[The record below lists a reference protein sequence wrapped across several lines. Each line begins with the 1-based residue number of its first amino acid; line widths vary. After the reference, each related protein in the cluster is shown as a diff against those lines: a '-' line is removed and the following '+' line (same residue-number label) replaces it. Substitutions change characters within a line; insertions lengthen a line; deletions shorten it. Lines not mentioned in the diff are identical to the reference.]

1 MSQRG
6 KDVAVS
12 ASTDSAS
19 TVSADPAAGRL
30 GSRRWWALAAMSLAA
45 FMTYL
50 DNNIVNVAIPTIQRS
65 LHLSVSGLEWVV
77 SSYLLTLAGLLLV
90 GGRLADVY
98 GRRRVFQLGLA
109 VFTLS
114 SLAAGLAGSGGV
126 LIASRAVQGIGAAL
140 LMPATLAVIVA
151 AFTDAR
157 ERNTAIGIWA
167 AAGALALALGPALG
181 GLISQHLHWGWIFLI
196 NVPIGVITFVIAAR
210 YVTESRAES
219 PAESRAESPA
229 GSRAGSVARRLDL
242 PGLATSAVAL
252 FALTYALIEGSVRGW
267 TSPQI
272 LGAFA
277 LAAVAAVAFLV
288 IESRIASPMVPLS
301 MFRSRE
307 FSGGT
312 ATMMIWAFGVL
323 GIYFF
328 TSLYLQ
334 QTLGFSP
341 VKAGL
346 AFVPMALCVAVFAG
360 LAPQVQA
367 RAGAHRTV
375 AFGMLLMVV
384 GLVLFARLGLH
395 ATYASLLPGFLL
407 FGAGAGLMNVPL
419 TNAVMAA
426 TPAVRAGIAS
436 ALLNASREVAG
447 LLGITIIGAVLRT
460 RQSAAL
466 RTGAGPVHAFL
477 DGYHTGLLVTIALM
491 AAGVLVSYLTLRP
504 RPAATSATSATAATA
519 ERRVETTAA
528 REAEAIGESLGELV
542 VPAELMVQAPSSRPN
557 A

>member
-1 MSQRG
+1 
-6 KDVAVS
+6 V
-12 ASTDSAS
+12 SAS
-19 TVSADPAAGRL
+19 TVSADPVPGRL
-30 GSRRWWALAAMSLAA
+30 EGRRWWALAAVSLAA

-98 GRRRVFQLGLA
+98 GRRRLYLLGLG

-126 LIASRAVQGIGAAL
+126 LIASRAVQGVGAAL
-140 LMPATLAVIVA
+140 LMPATLAIIVA
-151 AFTDAR
+151 AFRDVR
-157 ERNTAIGIWA
+157 ERNMAIGIWA
-167 AAGALALALGPALG
+167 AVGALALALGPALG

-196 NVPIGVITFVIAAR
+196 NVPIGVITFAISLR
-210 YVTESRAES
+210 YVSESRAES
-219 PAESRAESPA
+219 AVRQ
-229 GSRAGSVARRLDL
+229 VDV
-242 PGLATSAVAL
+242 PGLVTSALAL
-252 FALTYALIEGSVRGW
+252 FALTYALIEGNVRGW
-267 TSPQI
+267 TSPLI

-277 LAAVAAVAFLV
+277 LAAAAMGAFLV
-288 IESRIASPMVPLS
+288 TESRTAHPMVDLS

-307 FSGGT
+307 FSGGVV
-312 ATMMIWAFGVL
+312 TMMIWAFGVL

-334 QTLGFSP
+334 ETLGFSP

-384 GLVLFARLGLH
+384 GLILFARLGLQ
-395 ATYASLLPGFLL
+395 AGYASLLPGFVL

-419 TNAVMAA
+419 TNAAMAA
-426 TPAVRAGIAS
+426 IPTARAGIAS
-436 ALLNASREVAG
+436 ALINASREVAG
-447 LLGITIIGAVLRT
+447 LLGITVIGAVLRT
-460 RQSAAL
+460 RQTAAL
-466 RTGAGPVHAFL
+466 RAGAGPVHAFL

-491 AAGVLVSYLTLRP
+491 AAGVVVSYLTLRP
-504 RPAATSATSATAATA
+504 RIASGRPASEPMAEITAAG
-519 ERRVETTAA
+519 EI
-528 REAEAIGESLGELV
+528 EAIGESLGELV
-542 VPAELMVQAPSSRPN
+542 IPAELTTPSPHAS

>member
-1 MSQRG
+1 MRLRG
-6 KDVAVS
+6 KDIAV
-12 ASTDSAS
+12 SAS
-19 TVSADPAAGRL
+19 TVSADPSTGYRE
-30 GSRRWWALAAMSLAA
+30 GRRWWALAAVSLAA

-98 GRRRVFQLGLA
+98 GRRRLFLLGLG
-109 VFTLS
+109 VFTFS

-126 LIASRAVQGIGAAL
+126 LIASRAIQGIGAAL
-140 LMPATLAVIVA
+140 LMPATLAIIVA
-151 AFTDAR
+151 TFRDIR

-167 AAGALALALGPALG
+167 AVGALALATGPVLG

-196 NVPIGVITFVIAAR
+196 NVPVGVITFAIALRYVDESRESSAAR
-210 YVTESRAES
+210 Q
-219 PAESRAESPA
+219 
-229 GSRAGSVARRLDL
+229 LDV
-242 PGLATSAVAL
+242 PGLVSSAVAL
-252 FALTYALIEGSVRGW
+252 FALTYALIEGNVRGW
-267 TSPQI
+267 TAPLI

-277 LAAVAAVAFLV
+277 LAAVAMAAFLV
-288 IESRIASPMVPLS
+288 IESRTAHPMVDLS

-307 FSGGT
+307 FSGGVG
-312 ATMMIWAFGVL
+312 TMMIWAFGIL

-334 QTLGFSP
+334 ETLGFSP

-346 AFVPMALCVAVFAG
+346 AFVPMALCVAVFAAI
-360 LAPQVQA
+360 APQVQA
-367 RAGAHRTV
+367 RAGAYRTV

-384 GLVLFARLGLH
+384 GLVLFARLGLNV
-395 ATYASLLPGFLL
+395 TYPALLPGFML

-419 TNAVMAA
+419 TNAVMDA
-426 TPAVRAGIAS
+426 TPPAQAGIAS

-447 LLGITIIGAVLRT
+447 LLGITVIGAVLST
-460 RQSAAL
+460 RRAASL
-466 RTGAGPVHAFL
+466 RAGADPVHAFL

-491 AAGVLVSYLTLRP
+491 AAGVVVSYLTLRP
-504 RPAATSATSATAATA
+504 RAGSARPSS
-519 ERRVETTAA
+519 EITTVT
-528 REAEAIGESLGELV
+528 EVEAIGESLGELV
-542 VPAELMVQAPSSRPN
+542 LPDR
-557 A
+557 